1 MREDEHNA
9 FRKWGDFLNHLE
21 MGNTPTLNRFAARY
35 KLSRK
40 FRGID
45 ANLAASTLR
54 GYSNI
59 FHVFLAH
66 SAFDALVKG
75 AIELKERKE
84 KAMFVDIGIDKNNYP
99 MFDDDLADE
108 IRKIKGLAEVLIEY
122 ADNEKRIV
130 RLKEFFRVPYSEK
143 EYSNQKVIKARN
155 EISEERN
162 LLVVASAIR
171 NVVAHGQLSATGA
184 NAVTMKNAA
193 TFEKL
198 AKFVELKTFELFQNY
213 VDALLN
219 KYASAKQLNSD
230 PSALG

>member
-1 MREDEHNA
+1 MREEEHDA
-9 FRKWGDFLNHLE
+9 FRKWGEFLNKLE
-21 MGNTPTLNRFAARY
+21 IGNTPTLNRFAARY

-75 AIELKERKE
+75 ATELRERNA
-84 KAMFVDIGIDKNNYP
+84 KALFVDVGFDKNNYP
-99 MFDDDLADE
+99 MFDDKLADE
-108 IRKIKGLAEVLIEY
+108 VRNIKGLAEVLIEY

-130 RLKEFFRVPYSEK
+130 RLKEFFDVPYTKEECSNEK
-143 EYSNQKVIKARN
+143 IAKARN

-198 AKFVELKTFELFQNY
+198 SKFVELKTFELFQRFVDELWEKY
-213 VDALLN
+213 V
-219 KYASAKQLNSD
+219 SA
-230 PSALG
+230 

>member
-1 MREDEHNA
+1 MSEDEHDA
-9 FRKWGDFLNHLE
+9 FRKWGDFLNHLS

-45 ANLAASTLR
+45 ANLAVGTLR

-75 AIELKERKE
+75 ANDLRDR
-84 KAMFVDIGIDKNNYP
+84 AVDPMSVEIYFDKHNYP
-99 MFDDDLADE
+99 MFDDDLASE
-108 IRKIKGLAEVLIEY
+108 IRKIKGLADVLIEY
-122 ADNEKRIV
+122 ADNNTRVI
-130 RLKEFFRVPYSEK
+130 RLKEFFQVPYTDAET
-143 EYSNQKVIKARN
+143 SNSKLMEAKKS
-155 EISEERN
+155 ISGERN

-184 NAVTMKNAA
+184 NAVTKKNAA

-198 AKFVELKTFELFQNY
+198 SKFVEQKTFELFQNY
-213 VDALLN
+213 VDALWK
-219 KYASAKQLNSD
+219 KYVST
-230 PSALG
+230 